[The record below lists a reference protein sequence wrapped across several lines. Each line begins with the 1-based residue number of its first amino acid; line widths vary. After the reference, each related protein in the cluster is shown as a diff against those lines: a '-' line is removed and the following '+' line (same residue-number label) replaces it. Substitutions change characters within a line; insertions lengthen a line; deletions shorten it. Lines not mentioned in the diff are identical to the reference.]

1 MTSAHPALAPFVVFA
16 ALAGLGDIAVAADW
30 TRVPAA
36 GVDAHFYDR
45 TKVTIRG
52 DEVTYWRK
60 VVFSRPARVRSGSAR
75 SAVYQEWI
83 HCRDHTLRTL
93 AWQLYADDGAMI
105 ESAATPESEA
115 AAIAPETIGDRFQ
128 AAMCDIVEA
137 RRRRDAD
144 IARDEALLA
153 TKRKELDALKAEIER
168 LETSIGRLRASESA
182 SPAPATPEPPA
193 Q

>member
-1 MTSAHPALAPFVVFA
+1 MTSARPALAPLFVLA
-16 ALAGLGDIAVAADW
+16 ALAGAGETAAAADW

-36 GVDAHFYDR
+36 GLDAHFYDR
-45 TKVTIRG
+45 TKVGIRG

-75 SAVYQEWI
+75 SAIYQEWI

-93 AWQLYADDGAMI
+93 AWQLYGDDGAML

-128 AAMCDIVEA
+128 AAMCEIVET

-153 TKRKELDALKAEIER
+153 AKRKELDALKAEIDR
-168 LETSIGRLRASESA
+168 LESSIGRLRTSDSIVPAPNAPE
-182 SPAPATPEPPA
+182 SPA